1 MVTKTDFPADF
12 LWGASTASYQIE
24 GAHDVDG
31 RAPSIWD
38 MFSHTP
44 GKTLNGETGD
54 IACDHYHRYAEDVA
68 LMKKAGL
75 GAYRFSISWSRVMP
89 EGRGAVNEAGLDFYD
104 RLVDEL
110 LANGVAPWA
119 CLYHWDLPLA
129 LHNNGL
135 GWPSR
140 DIVPLFADYAGL
152 MAKRLGD
159 RVGHWATFNEPGVF
173 AYLGYAVGIH
183 APGIRDYNA
192 WLDTIHNVNLSHG
205 AAVRRLRADLPA
217 TARIGAVPN
226 VQPSLP
232 ASGSEAD
239 KRAAALLDAGW
250 NRGFPEPVYLGR
262 YDPIMREQLGD
273 RIRPGDEEAI
283 HTKLDFFGLNHYSPM
298 YAKASGDDFGFRMT
312 DPPEGVETTLMGWH
326 VLPSGFRDT
335 LVHVSERYGAPVYVT
350 ENGVADEAGPGPDG
364 KVDDPI
370 RVSYLDRYL
379 GALVEARA
387 AGADVRGYFVWSMT
401 DNFEWAM
408 GFKPRFGITHIDY
421 ATQKRTPK
429 SSYHWLAGLTGAA

>member
-173 AYLGYAVGIH
+173 AYLGYAV
-183 APGIRDYNA
+183 
-192 WLDTIHNVNLSHG
+192 
-205 AAVRRLRADLPA
+205 
-217 TARIGAVPN
+217 
-226 VQPSLP
+226 
-232 ASGSEAD
+232 
-239 KRAAALLDAGW
+239 
-250 NRGFPEPVYLGR
+250 
-262 YDPIMREQLGD
+262 
-273 RIRPGDEEAI
+273 
-283 HTKLDFFGLNHYSPM
+283 
-298 YAKASGDDFGFRMT
+298 
-312 DPPEGVETTLMGWH
+312 
-326 VLPSGFRDT
+326 
-335 LVHVSERYGAPVYVT
+335 
-350 ENGVADEAGPGPDG
+350 
-364 KVDDPI
+364 
-370 RVSYLDRYL
+370 
-379 GALVEARA
+379 
-387 AGADVRGYFVWSMT
+387 
-401 DNFEWAM
+401 
-408 GFKPRFGITHIDY
+408 
-421 ATQKRTPK
+421 
-429 SSYHWLAGLTGAA
+429 